1 MFKYPK
7 NLEINQNYKKFDFN
21 PVANSKILNKKY
33 FDLLKKQR
41 KIF

>member
-1 MFKYPK
+1 M
-7 NLEINQNYKKFDFN
+7 LKKFDYN
-21 PVANSKILNKKY
+21 PDENSKILNKKY